1 MKKKPFNSPNHHQII
16 KKPIAEEG
24 ARITQR
30 SERFRESL
38 DQSQLER
45 VGIKHDHRK
54 ILSKQK
60 APVQYFDV
68 VDDFL
73 DVFEIYIDTQISIDN
88 LNKLPLSINDSINNN
103 KRLLAR
109 DFFNE
114 HSPPIRLNTLYQK
127 QYEKEPDN
135 VDYSFE
141 NVVDLELSSPFR
153 SKNKNSRQNSIH
165 DIEMIEDNT
174 EIRPRSRSMSIASSM
189 SDLMEVD
196 DQFAIFGNKPLSPNI
211 RQPTSIFSS
220 QAIGN
225 KIISD
230 DRPINENIKPTSVFE
245 SHDKKLEVVSGEKK
259 VIGKD
264 PQLPELSHKETVAEE
279 QDDQKQKK
287 DEEIKWKVFKVSG
300 PPSCINLHE
309 EIKKLPVFP
318 GDKKR
323 EEKRKQRISN
333 YKRCNI
339 KFTSLRMLEKQRR
352 KTDKER
358 IINQMR
364 NIKTILRE
372 LDRKDMQGYKTG
384 TKAL

>member
-141 NVVDLELSSPFR
+141 NVADLELSSPFR

-196 DQFAIFGNKPLSPNI
+196 DH
-211 RQPTSIFSS
+211 
-220 QAIGN
+220 
-225 KIISD
+225 ISD

-279 QDDQKQKK
+279 QGDQKQKK

-372 LDRKDMQGYKTG
+372 LDRKDMQGYKPG